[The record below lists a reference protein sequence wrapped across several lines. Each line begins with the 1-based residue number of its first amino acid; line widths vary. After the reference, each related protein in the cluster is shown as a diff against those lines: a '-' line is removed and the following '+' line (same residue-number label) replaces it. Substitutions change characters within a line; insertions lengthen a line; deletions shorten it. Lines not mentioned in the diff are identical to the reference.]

1 METKQHIFI
10 IIIIIAFISL
20 PFLLSSHFFSPN
32 FINLEYF
39 FNKILEIAKSII
51 AFLMSAGFIFWLK
64 TLLSLFAI
72 FLITIFIYSK
82 IRISEIRKEEREKLK
97 KIIGKEPE
105 GTRKNEKWESVLFHS
120 NSMNSSD
127 WRLAIIEADT
137 ILDEMLKTMGYQG
150 ENLGERLKSVEPADF
165 NTLDSAWEAHK
176 VRNRIAHEG
185 SDFKLTKEDTNK
197 VIGMYE
203 DVFKEFKFI

>member
-1 METKQHIFI
+1 MEGTI
-10 IIIIIAFISL
+10 IIIITVIALISL
-20 PFLLSSHFFSPN
+20 PFLMSSDFFSPD

-39 FNKILEIAKSII
+39 FNQILNVIKGII
-51 AFLMSAGFIFWLK
+51 AFLTGAGFIFWVK
-64 TLLSLFAI
+64 TILSLLAI
-72 FLITIFIYSK
+72 FFITVFIYSK
-82 IRISEIRKEEREKLK
+82 IRITEIRKEEAEKLR
-97 KIIGKEPE
+97 KIIIKEPE
-105 GTRKNEKWESVLFHS
+105 ETRKNEKWESVLSHA
-120 NSMNSSD
+120 NSMSPSD

-137 ILDEMLKTMGYQG
+137 ILDEMLKKMGYQG

-185 SDFKLTKEDTNK
+185 SDFKLTREDANK

-203 DVFKEFKFI
+203 QVFREFEYI